1 VSCLSGFNWFL
12 LHFTGFLPGFN
23 RFYRVSNGFH
33 RVLPSFICFYL
44 EFRVFMVLVTEFY
57 WFFLGVSGSRSIF
70 FPDLI
75 GLHWIWWV
83 FIRFYL
89 VFLRFDGFS
98 FVLLGFI
105 GCYRVL
111 LSCAG
116 FYLV

>member
-1 VSCLSGFNWFL
+1 M
-12 LHFTGFLPGFN
+12 
-23 RFYRVSNGFH
+23 
-33 RVLPSFICFYL
+33 